1 MFRNQYDNDITTWSP
16 AGRLHQIEYAM
27 EAVKQGSAAVGLKSN
42 THVVLLALKRSGAS
56 ELSSYLQKIFV
67 VDEHVGIAIAGLISD
82 ARVLSKYMRTE
93 ALRSRFSYG
102 RAIPVQRL
110 SLSVADKAQVNTQR
124 YGGRPYGV
132 GILVGGYDETGAHL
146 FEVSPAGTSY
156 DYVAM
161 SIGARCQSAKTY
173 LEKNFESFPE
183 CSLDELIKHGLCALR
198 DTLQADVELNKLNTS
213 VAVVGKDQPFRLL
226 DEQEVTKYLAMIEG
240 SKRSAQTKDDAGDA
254 SESMM
259 EGANVASS
267 SASTVAPSEAAGAAA
282 ADEPVSKSD
291 MDI

>member
-42 THVVLLALKRSGAS
+42 NHVVLLALKRSGAS
-56 ELSSYLQKIFV
+56 ELSSYLQKLFV
-67 VDEHVGIAIAGLISD
+67 IDQHVGIAIAGLISD

-93 ALRSRFSYG
+93 SLRSRFSYG

-110 SLSVADKAQVNTQR
+110 ALSVADKAQVNTQR

-132 GILVGGYDETGAHL
+132 GVLVGGYDETGAHL
-146 FEVSPAGTSY
+146 YEVSPAGTSY

-173 LEKNFESFPE
+173 LEKHFETFQD
-183 CSLDELIKHGLCALR
+183 CSLEELIKHGLCALR

-213 VAVVGKDQPFRLL
+213 VSIVGKDQTFRLL
-226 DEQEVTKYLAMIEG
+226 EESEIIKYLGMIEG
-240 SKRSAQTKDDAGDA
+240 SKRSTAAKEEEEVPAETMESDAA
-254 SESMM
+254 
-259 EGANVASS
+259 ATASS
-267 SASTVAPSEAAGAAA
+267 SAAAPAPAL
-282 ADEPVSKSD
+282 ADEGGEAKSD
-291 MDI
+291 MDL